1 MDSAIPL
8 AINHY
13 DTRRSRSFK
22 ASKNG
27 DLNKAKQAI
36 EKGATREAKSKERMM
51 ERWLPLHIASLY
63 YGHES
68 MVSLL
73 LKMCILI

>member
-1 MDSAIPL
+1 MRKVDKDPL
-8 AINHY
+8 KEFS
-13 DTRRSRSFK
+13 D
-22 ASKNG
+22 G

-36 EKGATREAKSKERMM
+36 EKGANIEAKSKERMM
-51 ERWLPLHIASLY
+51 ERWLPALHIASL

-73 LKMCILI
+73 FKMCILI